1 MYLSKVD
8 LVGFKSFAHK
18 TEIKFSNGVSA
29 LVAPNGCGKSN
40 IVDAVRWVLGEQK
53 TSVLR
58 SDVME
63 NVIFNGTKTRKP
75 LGMAEVTLTIKNDK
89 GVLPSE
95 YTELTITRR
104 LFRSGESQYLLNKT
118 KCRLRDIL
126 DLFMDTGMGPDSYS
140 VIELKQVEAILSG
153 RVDDR
158 RAMIEEAAGIKKY
171 KLRRKEALRKLES
184 VQGDLDRVKDI
195 VAEVQKNVNSLSR
208 QASKTKKYNTLLSE
222 LKEKES
228 SLLMHEY
235 EHYKKEYTAL
245 EEELKGFNSE
255 KIKLDFQ
262 ITDMEKSIASLKENL
277 NVVDNNFKQAR
288 SAEGKL
294 HNSLANM
301 KQSLAVTEQKAISID
316 QDRQR
321 LANEIKEANQN
332 AEHSKTILEETK
344 QKLSLLCGEQEGIKS
359 RLSSA
364 ISEKQES
371 DKLVADLRK
380 KAGDDNAEVMKFQN
394 QIHNIEQQ
402 AKRNESKKNN
412 LKQKIY
418 QSTEEIN
425 SLNSQLGELEDD
437 LQSAID
443 EKSELHELLVESE
456 VTLQAETERR
466 ASLQVEIDDL
476 RNKINDIKNQIS
488 SKKASLEFLSGLMD
502 TTDISKFLLSS
513 QDWQPSNE
521 KTLLVEAVGTDEKF
535 RIAVESALG
544 EAAHYFVVDTKEDA
558 ASAFN
563 TLKSKQKGKATFI
576 CKEVINEM
584 PEYSPVESNERV
596 FGRLCETVRV
606 DTPLRN
612 ALRGIVGDMIIVDTL
627 ETAENTVNAG
637 IASSAVTLQG
647 EIFGS
652 KGIIKGGSTSKK
664 EGLIVGKKERIE
676 QLKTEID
683 SLQIQINEHEL
694 ELNNTKADFNE
705 IDIQALTNEVRKAEK
720 DKKDNDNKIAQL
732 NLKKEAIENKIELA
746 DSNVSQFTEELGE
759 IESEESDYKDQIDSI
774 RSKMSEKESSYKSG
788 MEELADAENELRE
801 KQENHREIEKEEVQL
816 NAEIKRLEADI
827 DRLDKQIEDLENKA
841 EKKQDELDG
850 KDGEEVK
857 LKDQISKLKTDIEST
872 DSELQD
878 VKNKRQYLGD
888 EKDKIQE
895 QIEQNNTSYNQLRKQ
910 YDSVKERIHNKEIKA
925 TDINVHIENV
935 KERYHEQFGDD
946 ITLKEIEL
954 QESFDF
960 VVNREEVAELKEKLQ
975 NLGNVNFM
983 ALEEYETQSERLTFY
998 NQQVADLTEAEKIL
1012 EQTIWEINRTAE
1024 ENFKA
1029 TFDQIKKNF
1038 QMLFKRLFNEE
1049 GEADIRLKD
1058 GNPLEAD
1065 IEIMAKPPNKK
1076 PNSIE
1081 QLSGGEKTLTAISLL
1096 FAIYLVKPS
1105 PFCILDEVDAP
1116 LDDANIGRFLDM
1128 IRQFSIDTQ
1137 FLIVTHNKKTMEAAE
1152 TLYGVTQQEP
1162 GVSKSVAVK
1171 LNRQELKP
1179 LEEVKL

>member
-18 TEIKFSNGVSA
+18 TEIKFSPGVSA
-29 LVAPNGCGKSN
+29 LVGPNGCGKSN

-63 NVIFNGTKTRKP
+63 NVIFNGTKSRKP

-104 LFRSGESQYLLNKT
+104 LFRSGESHYLLNKT

-158 RAMIEEAAGIKKY
+158 RTMIEEAAGIKKY

-195 VAEVQKNVNSLSR
+195 VSEVQKNVNSLSR

-228 SLLMHEY
+228 SLLLHEY
-235 EHYKKEYTAL
+235 EHYKKEYIVL

-262 ITDMEKSIASLKENL
+262 ITDMEKSISSLKETL
-277 NVVDNNFKQAR
+277 NVVDSNFKQAR

-294 HNSLANM
+294 LNSLANM

-321 LANEIKEANQN
+321 LADEIKEANQS
-332 AEHSKTILEETK
+332 AEHSKTILEETS
-344 QKLSLLCGEQEGIKS
+344 QKLSMLSGEQEGIKS

-364 ISEKQES
+364 VIEKQEA
-371 DKLVADLRK
+371 DKLVTELRR

-425 SLNSQLGELEDD
+425 SLKSQLGELEDD

-443 EKSELHELLVESE
+443 EKSELRELLSESE

-502 TTDISKFLLSS
+502 TTDISKFLISS
-513 QDWQPSNE
+513 NEWQPSNE
-521 KTLLVEAVGTDEKF
+521 KTLLVEAVATDEKF

-558 ASAFN
+558 ASAFA

-576 CKEVINEM
+576 CKEVINEL
-584 PEYSPVESNERV
+584 PEFSAIETNDNI
-596 FGRLCETVRV
+596 FGRLSEIVRV
-606 DTPLRN
+606 DDSLRN
-612 ALRGIVGDMIIVDTL
+612 ALRGIVGDMAIVDTL
-627 ETAENTVNAG
+627 DTAESLVKSG
-637 IASSAVTLQG
+637 KASAAVTLQG
-647 EIFGS
+647 EIFGAE
-652 KGIIKGGSTSKK
+652 GIIKGGSTSKK

-676 QLKTEID
+676 QLKAEID
-683 SLQIQINEHEL
+683 SLQIKVNELDL

-732 NLKKEAIENKIELA
+732 ELKKEAIDNKIELA
-746 DSNVSQFTEELGE
+746 DSNVTQFTEELGE
-759 IESEESDYKDQIDSI
+759 IESEESDYKDQIEAI
-774 RSKMSEKESSYKSG
+774 KAKMSEKESSYKTG
-788 MEELADAENELRE
+788 MEELSEAENELRE

-816 NAEIKRLEADI
+816 KAEIRRLEADI
-827 DRLDKQIEDLENKA
+827 ERLEKQIEDLETKS
-841 EKKQDELDG
+841 EKKQEELDG

-857 LKDQISKLKTDIEST
+857 LKDQITQLKNDIENT

-878 VKNKRQYLGD
+878 IKNKRQYLGD

-895 QIEQNNTSYNQLRKQ
+895 QIEQSNTSFNQLRKQ
-910 YDSVKERIHNKEIKA
+910 YDAAKERIHNKEIKA
-925 TDINVHIENV
+925 TDINVHIDNV
-935 KERYHEQFGDD
+935 KERYNEQFGED
-946 ITLKEIEL
+946 ITLKEFEQ
-954 QESFDF
+954 QEGFDF
-960 VVNREEVAELKEKLQ
+960 VANREEVAELREKLQ
-975 NLGNVNFM
+975 SLGNVNFM
-983 ALEEYETQSERLTFY
+983 ALEEFETQSERLTFY

-1012 EQTIWEINRTAE
+1012 EETIWEINRTAE

-1081 QLSGGEKTLTAISLL
+1081 QLSGGEKTLTAIALL

-1128 IRQFSIDTQ
+1128 IRQFSIETQ

-1171 LNRQELKP
+1171 LNRQEIKP
-1179 LEEVKL
+1179 LDEVKL

>member
-18 TEIKFSNGVSA
+18 TEIKFSPGVSA
-29 LVAPNGCGKSN
+29 LVGPNGCGKSN

-195 VAEVQKNVNSLSR
+195 VSEVQKNVNSLSR

-235 EHYKKEYTAL
+235 EHYKREYIAL
-245 EEELKGFNSE
+245 EEELKNFNSE

-262 ITDMEKSIASLKENL
+262 ITDMEKTISNFKEKL
-277 NVVDNNFKQAR
+277 TVVDNNFKQAR

-294 HNSLANM
+294 HGSLANM
-301 KQSLAVTEQKAISID
+301 KQSLAVNEQKAISID
-316 QDRQR
+316 QDRKR
-321 LANEIKEANQN
+321 LADEIREATISANQ
-332 AEHSKTILEETK
+332 AKTLLEETK
-344 QKLSLLCGEQEGIKS
+344 QKTTLLSGEKEGIKS

-364 ISEKQES
+364 ITEKQEA
-371 DKLVADLRK
+371 DKLVSELRK
-380 KAGDDNAEVMKFQN
+380 KAGDDHAEAMKYQN

-402 AKRNESKKNN
+402 AKRNDSKKNN

-425 SLNSQLGELEDD
+425 SLKTQLGELEDD

-466 ASLQVEIDDL
+466 ASLQVDIDDL
-476 RNKINDIKNQIS
+476 RNKINDLKNQIS
-488 SKKASLEFLSGLMD
+488 SKKASLEFLSGIMD
-502 TTDISKFLLSS
+502 TTDISKFLIAS

-521 KTLLVEAVGTDEKF
+521 KTLFVEAVGTDEKY

-558 ASAFN
+558 ASAFA
-563 TLKSKQKGKATFI
+563 TLKHKQKGKATFI
-576 CKEVINEM
+576 CKELINEL
-584 PEYSPVESNERV
+584 PKFDEIETNHNI
-596 FGRLCETVRV
+596 FGRLSETVRV
-606 DTPLRN
+606 DDALRN
-612 ALRGIVGDMIIVDTL
+612 ALRGIIGDMVIVDSL
-627 ETAENTVNAG
+627 DSAELIVKSG
-637 IASSAVTLQG
+637 KASAAVTLQG
-647 EIFGS
+647 EIYGA

-676 QLKTEID
+676 QLKAEIE
-683 SLQIQINEHEL
+683 SLQIKANELEL
-694 ELNNTKADFNE
+694 ELNNTKSDFNA
-705 IDIQALTNEVRKAEK
+705 IDIQALTNDVRRAEK
-720 DKKDNDNKIAQL
+720 DKKDNENNIAQL
-732 NLKKEAIENKIELA
+732 NLKKEAIENKLEIA
-746 DSNVSQFTEELGE
+746 DSNISQFTEDLGE
-759 IESEESDYKDQIDSI
+759 IESEESDYNNQIASI
-774 RSKMSEKESSYKSG
+774 KEKMDEKETSYKSG
-788 MEELADAENELRE
+788 MKDLSEAEAELKDR
-801 KQENHREIEKEEVQL
+801 QENHREIEKEEVQL
-816 NAEIKRLEADI
+816 IAEIRRLEADT
-827 DRLDKQIEDLENKA
+827 DRLEKQIEEFELKA

-850 KDGEEVK
+850 KDDEEVQ
-857 LKDQISKLKTDIEST
+857 LKNQIIELRHNISST
-872 DSELQD
+872 EIELND
-878 VKNKRQYLGD
+878 VKNKRQFLGD
-888 EKDKIQE
+888 EKDQIQE
-895 QIEQNNTSYNQLRKQ
+895 QIEQSNTTFNQIRKQ
-910 YDSVKERIHNKEIKA
+910 YDSVKEKIHNKEIKA
-925 TDINVHIENV
+925 TDINVHIDNV
-935 KERYHEQFGDD
+935 KERYNEQFGED
-946 ITLKEIEL
+946 ITIKECEH
-954 QESFDF
+954 QEHFNF
-960 VVNREEVAELKEKLQ
+960 VENREEVAELKEKLQ
-975 NLGNVNFM
+975 SLGNVNFM
-983 ALEEYETQSERLTFY
+983 ALEEFETQSERLTFY
-998 NQQVADLTEAEKIL
+998 NQQVNDLTEAEKIL
-1012 EQTIWEINRTAE
+1012 EETIWEINRTAE

-1038 QMLFKRLFNEE
+1038 QMLFKTLFNEE
-1049 GEADIRLKD
+1049 GEADIRLKE

-1116 LDDANIGRFLDM
+1116 LDDANIGRFIDM
-1128 IRQFSIDTQ
+1128 IQRFSIETQ
-1137 FLIVTHNKKTMEAAE
+1137 FLIVTHNKKTMGAAE

-1162 GVSKSVAVK
+1162 GISKSVAVK

-1179 LEEVKL
+1179 LEEVQL

>member
-18 TEIKFSNGVSA
+18 TEIKFATGVSA
-29 LVAPNGCGKSN
+29 LVGPNGCGKSN

-63 NVIFNGTKTRKP
+63 NVIFNGTKSRKP

-195 VAEVQKNVNSLSR
+195 VSEVQKNVNSLSR

-228 SLLMHEY
+228 SLLLHEY
-235 EHYKKEYTAL
+235 EHYKKEYIVL

-262 ITDMEKSIASLKENL
+262 ITDMEKSISSLKETL
-277 NVVDNNFKQAR
+277 NVVENNFKQAR

-316 QDRQR
+316 QDRER
-321 LANEIKEANQN
+321 LANEIKEASQS
-332 AEHSKTILEETK
+332 AESSKTILEETS
-344 QKLSLLCGEQEGIKS
+344 QKLSMLSGEQEGIKS

-364 ISEKQES
+364 VIEKQEA
-371 DKLVADLRK
+371 DKLVTYLRR

-425 SLNSQLGELEDD
+425 SLKSQLGELEDD

-443 EKSELHELLVESE
+443 EKSELRELLSESE

-502 TTDISKFLLSS
+502 TTDISKFLISS
-513 QDWQPSNE
+513 KEWQPSNE

-558 ASAFN
+558 ASAFA

-576 CKEVINEM
+576 CKEVINTL
-584 PEYSPVESNERV
+584 PEFSAIETNDNI
-596 FGRLCETVRV
+596 FGRLSEIVRV
-606 DTPLRN
+606 DDSLRN
-612 ALRGIVGDMIIVDTL
+612 ALRGIVGDMAIVDTL
-627 ETAENTVNAG
+627 ETAESLVKSG
-637 IASSAVTLQG
+637 KASSAVTLQG

-676 QLKTEID
+676 QLKAEIE
-683 SLQIQINEHEL
+683 SLQVQVNELDL

-732 NLKKEAIENKIELA
+732 ELKKEAIDNKIELA
-746 DSNVSQFTEELGE
+746 DSNVTQFTEELGE
-759 IESEESDYKDQIDSI
+759 IESEESDYKDQIESI
-774 RSKMSEKESSYKSG
+774 RAKMSEKESSYKSG
-788 MEELADAENELRE
+788 MEELGDAENELRE

-816 NAEIKRLEADI
+816 NAEIRRLEADI
-827 DRLDKQIEDLENKA
+827 ERLEKQIEDLEYKS
-841 EKKQDELDG
+841 EKKQEELDG

-857 LKDQISKLKTDIEST
+857 LKNQISLLKSDIENT

-878 VKNKRQYLGD
+878 IKNKRQYLGD

-895 QIEQNNTSYNQLRKQ
+895 QIEQSNTSFNQLRKQ
-910 YDSVKERIHNKEIKA
+910 YDAAKERIHNKEIKA
-925 TDINVHIENV
+925 TDINVHIDNV
-935 KERYHEQFGDD
+935 KERYNEQFGED
-946 ITLKEIEL
+946 ITLKEFEQ
-954 QESFDF
+954 QEGFDF
-960 VVNREEVAELKEKLQ
+960 VANREEVAELREKLQ
-975 NLGNVNFM
+975 SLGNVNFM
-983 ALEEYETQSERLTFY
+983 ALEEFETQSERLTFY

-1012 EQTIWEINRTAE
+1012 EETIWEINRTAE

-1038 QMLFKRLFNEE
+1038 QMLFKKLFNEE

-1081 QLSGGEKTLTAISLL
+1081 QLSGGEKTLTAIALL

-1128 IRQFSIDTQ
+1128 IRQFSIETQ

-1179 LEEVKL
+1179 LDEVKL

>member
-18 TEIKFSNGVSA
+18 TEIKFAPGVSA
-29 LVAPNGCGKSN
+29 LVGPNGCGKSN

-184 VQGDLDRVKDI
+184 VQGDLDRVRDI
-195 VAEVQKNVNSLSR
+195 VSEVQKNVNSLSR

-228 SLLMHEY
+228 SLLLHEY
-235 EHYKKEYTAL
+235 EHYKSEYSTL

-262 ITDMEKSIASLKENL
+262 ISDMEKTISSLKEKL
-277 NVVDNNFKQAR
+277 NAIDNNFKQAR

-294 HNSLANM
+294 HASLANM

-316 QDRQR
+316 QDRKR
-321 LANEIKEANQN
+321 LADEIKEATQN
-332 AEHSKTILEETK
+332 AEQSKVFLEETRLRLGN
-344 QKLSLLCGEQEGIKS
+344 LSSEKESIKS
-359 RLSSA
+359 VMSSA
-364 ISEKQES
+364 ISEKLEAE
-371 DKLVADLRK
+371 KMVAELRR

-394 QIHNIEQQ
+394 QIHNIDQQ
-402 AKRNESKKNN
+402 AKRNDSKKNN

-418 QSTEEIN
+418 QSSEERN
-425 SLNSQLGELEDD
+425 SLQSQLGELEDD
-437 LQSAID
+437 LQNAID
-443 EKSELHELLVESE
+443 EKAELHDLLVEAE
-456 VTLQAETERR
+456 LTLQSETERR
-466 ASLQVEIDDL
+466 ASLQVEIDEL
-476 RNKINDIKNQIS
+476 RNKVNDVKNQIS
-488 SKKASLEFLSGLMD
+488 SKKASLEFLAGLMD
-502 TTDISKFLLSS
+502 TTDISKFLISS
-513 QDWQPSNE
+513 QDWKPSNE

-544 EAAHYFVVDTKEDA
+544 EAAHFFVVDTKEDA
-558 ASAFN
+558 ASAFS
-563 TLKSKQKGKATFI
+563 TLKNKQKGKATFI
-576 CKEVINEM
+576 CRDLINAL
-584 PEYSPVESNERV
+584 PKPADIAVDDKIY
-596 FGRLCETVRV
+596 GRLSEIVRV
-606 DTPLRN
+606 DESLRN
-612 ALRGIVGDMIIVDTL
+612 ALRGIVGNMVIVDTI
-627 ETAENTVNAG
+627 ETAENIVNSG
-637 IASSAVTLQG
+637 TASSAVTLNG
-647 EIFGS
+647 EIFGA
-652 KGIIKGGSTSKK
+652 KGIIKGGSTSQK

-676 QLKTEID
+676 QLKAEID
-683 SLQIQINEHEL
+683 ALTIKSNELDL
-694 ELNNTKADFNE
+694 ELSNSRAEFNL
-705 IDIQALTNEVRKAEK
+705 IDIQNLTNEVRKAEK
-720 DKKDNDNKIAQL
+720 DKKDNENKIAQL
-732 NLKKEAIENKIELA
+732 KLKKEAIDNKIELA
-746 DSNVSQFTEELGE
+746 ETNVTQYTEELGE
-759 IESEESDYKDQIDSI
+759 IESEESDYKEQIASI
-774 RSKMSEKESSYKSG
+774 KVKLEEKEASYK
-788 MEELADAENELRE
+788 LAMKDLSYAESELRE
-801 KQENHREIEKEEVQL
+801 KQEKHRETEKEEVQL
-816 NAEIKRLEADI
+816 LAEIRRLESDME
-827 DRLDKQIEDLENKA
+827 RLEKQIDDFEQKS
-841 EKKQDELDG
+841 EKKQEELEG
-850 KDGEEVK
+850 KDDEEESLKNQIYDLKKNIEQSESELNEVK
-857 LKDQISKLKTDIEST
+857 SKREF
-872 DSELQD
+872 
-878 VKNKRQYLGD
+878 LGD

-895 QIEQNNTSYNQLRKQ
+895 QIEQSDTSFNQLRKM
-910 YDSVKERIHNKEIKA
+910 YDATKEKIHNKEIKA

-935 KERYHEQFGDD
+935 KDRYHEQFGEDM
-946 ITLKEIEL
+946 TLKEFEAVPG
-954 QESFDF
+954 FDF
-960 VVNREEVAELKEKLQ
+960 VSNREEVAELKEKLQ
-975 NLGNVNFM
+975 ALGNVNFM
-983 ALEEYETQSERLTFY
+983 ALEEFETQSERLTFY
-998 NQQVADLTEAEKIL
+998 NQQVSDLTEAEKIL

-1029 TFDQIKKNF
+1029 TFEQIKKNF
-1038 QMLFKRLFNEE
+1038 QMLFKTLFNEE
-1049 GEADIRLKD
+1049 GEADIRLKE

-1116 LDDANIGRFLDM
+1116 LDDANIGRFIDM
-1128 IRQFSIDTQ
+1128 IRRFSTETQ

-1171 LNRQELKP
+1171 LNRQEITP
-1179 LEEVKL
+1179 IEDVKL

>member
-18 TEIKFSNGVSA
+18 TEIKFSPGVSA
-29 LVAPNGCGKSN
+29 LVGPNGCGKSN

-63 NVIFNGTKTRKP
+63 NVIFNGTKSRKP

-235 EHYKKEYTAL
+235 EHYKKEYIAL
-245 EEELKGFNSE
+245 EGELKVFNSE

-262 ITDMEKSIASLKENL
+262 ITDMEKTISTFKEKL
-277 NVVDNNFKQAR
+277 TVVDNNFKHAR

-294 HNSLANM
+294 HGSLANM
-301 KQSLAVTEQKAISID
+301 KQSLAVNEQKAISID
-316 QDRQR
+316 QDRKR
-321 LANEIKEANQN
+321 LAAEITEATISADQ
-332 AEHSKTILEETK
+332 AKTLLEETK
-344 QKLSLLCGEQEGIKS
+344 HKAALLSGEQEGIKS
-359 RLSSA
+359 RLSEA
-364 ISEKQES
+364 ISEKQEA
-371 DKLVADLRK
+371 DKLVTELRK
-380 KAGDDNAEVMKFQN
+380 KAGDDHAEAMKYQN

-402 AKRNESKKNN
+402 AKRNDSKKNN

-425 SLNSQLGELEDD
+425 SLKSQLGELEDD
-437 LQSAID
+437 LQSAVD
-443 EKSELHELLVESE
+443 EKSELHELLVETE
-456 VTLQAETERR
+456 LTLQAETERR

-476 RNKINDIKNQIS
+476 RNKINDLKNQIS
-488 SKKASLEFLSGLMD
+488 SKKASLEFLSGLID
-502 TTDISKFLLSS
+502 TTDISKFLIGSP
-513 QDWQPSNE
+513 DWQPSNE
-521 KTLLVEAVGTDEKF
+521 KTLFVEAVGTDEKY

-558 ASAFN
+558 ASAFA
-563 TLKSKQKGKATFI
+563 TLKHKQKGKATFI
-576 CKEVINEM
+576 CKELINEL
-584 PEYSPVESNERV
+584 PKFDEIETNDNI
-596 FGRLCETVRV
+596 FGRLSETVRV
-606 DTPLRN
+606 DDALRN
-612 ALRGIVGDMIIVDTL
+612 ALRGIIGDMVIVDSLDSAELIVKTGKA
-627 ETAENTVNAG
+627 TA
-637 IASSAVTLQG
+637 AVTLQG
-647 EIFGS
+647 EIYGA

-676 QLKTEID
+676 QLKAEIE
-683 SLQIQINEHEL
+683 SLQIKANELEL
-694 ELNNTKADFNE
+694 ELNNTKSDFNA
-705 IDIQALTNEVRKAEK
+705 IDIQALTNEVRRAEK
-720 DKKDNDNKIAQL
+720 DKKDNENNIAQL
-732 NLKKEAIENKIELA
+732 NLKKEAIHNKLEIA
-746 DSNVSQFTEELGE
+746 DSNISQFTEDLGE
-759 IESEESDYKDQIDSI
+759 IESEESDYNNQISSI
-774 RSKMSEKESSYKSG
+774 KEKMDKKETSYKSG
-788 MEELADAENELRE
+788 MEDLSKAEAELKDR
-801 KQENHREIEKEEVQL
+801 QENHREIEKEEVQL
-816 NAEIKRLEADI
+816 IAEIRRLEADTN
-827 DRLDKQIEDLENKA
+827 RLEKQIEELDIKA
-841 EKKQDELDG
+841 EKKQDELVG
-850 KDGEEVK
+850 KDDEEVHLK
-857 LKDQISKLKTDIEST
+857 NQIIGLKDNISNTET
-872 DSELQD
+872 ELND
-878 VKNKRQYLGD
+878 VKNKRQFLGD
-888 EKDKIQE
+888 EKDQIQE
-895 QIEQNNTSYNQLRKQ
+895 QIEQNNTAFNQIRKQ
-910 YDSVKERIHNKEIKA
+910 YDAVKEKIHNKEIKA
-925 TDINVHIENV
+925 TDINVHIDNV
-935 KERYHEQFGDD
+935 KERYNEQFAED
-946 ITLKEIEL
+946 ITLKEFEH
-954 QESFDF
+954 QDQFNF
-960 VVNREEVAELKEKLQ
+960 VENREEVAELKEKLQ
-975 NLGNVNFM
+975 SLGNVNFM
-983 ALEEYETQSERLTFY
+983 ALEEFETQSERLTFY
-998 NQQVADLTEAEKIL
+998 NQQVKDLTDAEKIL
-1012 EQTIWEINRTAE
+1012 EETIWEINRTAE

-1038 QMLFKRLFNEE
+1038 QMLFKTLFNEE
-1049 GEADIRLKD
+1049 GEADIRLKE

-1116 LDDANIGRFLDM
+1116 LDDANIGRFIEM
-1128 IRQFSIDTQ
+1128 IKRFSIETQ